1 MEQILLPVFVLM
13 LLVGIAGR
21 NPGMVVKPLF
31 DIVSQLVG
39 ALLQLLCTLLTTL
52 FRAAC
57 TLMVSAIQAISTM
70 VINSRNIN
78 R

>member
-1 MEQILLPVFVLM
+1 MEQILLLVFMLM
-13 LLVGIAGR
+13 LFVSIAGG

-39 ALLQLLCTLLTTL
+39 TLLQLLCTLIVTL

-57 TLMVSAIQAISTM
+57 TLMVSAIHAISTM
-70 VINSRNIN
+70 IINSRNLN

>member
-1 MEQILLPVFVLM
+1 MEQILLLVFMLM
-13 LLVGIAGR
+13 LFVGIAGG

-39 ALLQLLCTLLTTL
+39 TFLQMLCTLVITL
-52 FRAAC
+52 FRAAF
-57 TLMVSAIQAISTM
+57 TLLVSAIQAISTM
-70 VINSRNIN
+70 LINSRNIN

>member
-1 MEQILLPVFVLM
+1 MEQILLPVFMLM
-13 LLVGIAGR
+13 LLVGIAGG

-39 ALLQLLCTLLTTL
+39 TILQLMCTLIVTL
-52 FRAAC
+52 FRGAC
-57 TLMVSAIQAISTM
+57 TLVISAIQAISTM
-70 VINSRNIN
+70 LINSRNIN

>member
-1 MEQILLPVFVLM
+1 MEQILLPIFMLM
-13 LLVGIAGR
+13 LLVGIAGG

-39 ALLQLLCTLLTTL
+39 ALLQLLCTLTVTS

-57 TLMVSAIQAISTM
+57 TLVVSAIQAISTM
-70 VINSRNIN
+70 IINSRNIN

>member
-1 MEQILLPVFVLM
+1 MEQILIPVFMLM
-13 LLVGIAGR
+13 LLVGIAGG

-31 DIVSQLVG
+31 DIISQLVG
-39 ALLQLLCTLLTTL
+39 TLLQLLSTLLVTL

-57 TLMVSAIQAISTM
+57 ALLVSAIQAISTM
-70 VINSRNIN
+70 IINSRNIN

>member
-1 MEQILLPVFVLM
+1 MEQLLLPVFMLM
-13 LLVGIAGR
+13 LLVGIAGG

-39 ALLQLLCTLLTTL
+39 ALIQLLSTLIVTL

-57 TLMVSAIQAISTM
+57 TLVVSAIQAISTM
-70 VINSRNIN
+70 IINSRNIN

>member
-1 MEQILLPVFVLM
+1 MEQILLPIFMLM
-13 LLVGIAGR
+13 LLVGIAGG

-39 ALLQLLCTLLTTL
+39 ILLQLLCTLIVTL

-57 TLMVSAIQAISTM
+57 TLLVSAIQAISTM
-70 VINSRNIN
+70 IINSRNIN

>member
-1 MEQILLPVFVLM
+1 MEQILLPVFMLM
-13 LLVGIAGR
+13 LLVGIAGG

-31 DIVSQLVG
+31 DVVSQLVG
-39 ALLQLLCTLLTTL
+39 AVLQLLCTLIVTL

-57 TLMVSAIQAISTM
+57 TLVLSAIQAISTTI
-70 VINSRNIN
+70 INSRNIN

>member
-1 MEQILLPVFVLM
+1 MEQILLLVFMLM
-13 LLVGIAGR
+13 LLVGIAGG

-31 DIVSQLVG
+31 DIVAQLVG
-39 ALLQLLCTLLTTL
+39 TLLQLLCTLIATL

-57 TLMVSAIQAISTM
+57 TLLVSAIQAISTM
-70 VINSRNIN
+70 LTNSRNIN

>member
-1 MEQILLPVFVLM
+1 MEQILLPVFMLM
-13 LLVGIAGR
+13 VLVGIAGG

-39 ALLQLLCTLLTTL
+39 TLLQLLCTLLVTV

-57 TLMVSAIQAISTM
+57 ALVVSAIKAISTM
-70 VINSRNIN
+70 IINSRNIN

>member
-1 MEQILLPVFVLM
+1 MEQLLLPVFMLM
-13 LLVGIAGR
+13 LLVGIAGS

-39 ALLQLLCTLLTTL
+39 ALLQLLCTLIVTL

-57 TLMVSAIQAISTM
+57 TLVISAIQAISTM
-70 VINSRNIN
+70 IINSRNIN

>member
-1 MEQILLPVFVLM
+1 MEQILLLVFMLM
-13 LLVGIAGR
+13 LFVGIAGG

-31 DIVSQLVG
+31 DIVTQLVG
-39 ALLQLLCTLLTTL
+39 TLLQLLCTLIATL

-57 TLMVSAIQAISTM
+57 TLLVSAIQAISTM
-70 VINSRNIN
+70 LVNSRNIN

>member
-1 MEQILLPVFVLM
+1 MEQILLPVFMLM
-13 LLVGIAGR
+13 LLVGIAGG

-39 ALLQLLCTLLTTL
+39 TLLQLLSTLLVTL

-57 TLMVSAIQAISTM
+57 TLLVSAIQAISTM
-70 VINSRNIN
+70 IINSRNIN

>member
-1 MEQILLPVFVLM
+1 MEQILLPVFMLM
-13 LLVGIAGR
+13 LLVGIAGG

-39 ALLQLLCTLLTTL
+39 TILQLLCTLIVTL
-52 FRAAC
+52 FRGAC
-57 TLMVSAIQAISTM
+57 TLVISAIQAISTM
-70 VINSRNIN
+70 LTNSRNIN

>member
-1 MEQILLPVFVLM
+1 MEQILLPIFLLM
-13 LLVGIAGR
+13 LLVGIAGG

-39 ALLQLLCTLLTTL
+39 TFLQLLCTLLVTV
-52 FRAAC
+52 FRAIC
-57 TLMVSAIQAISTM
+57 TLVVSAIQAISAM
-70 VINSRNIN
+70 IINSRNIN

>member
-1 MEQILLPVFVLM
+1 MEQILLLVFMLM
-13 LLVGIAGR
+13 LFVGIAGG
-21 NPGMVVKPLF
+21 NTGMVVKSLF

-39 ALLQLLCTLLTTL
+39 AVLQLLCTLIITL

-57 TLMVSAIQAISTM
+57 TLVVSAIQSISTM
-70 VINSRNIN
+70 LANSRNIN

>member
-1 MEQILLPVFVLM
+1 MEQILLLVFMLM
-13 LLVGIAGR
+13 LFVGIAGG

-39 ALLQLLCTLLTTL
+39 TLLQLLCTLIATL

-57 TLMVSAIQAISTM
+57 TLLVSAIQAISTM
-70 VINSRNIN
+70 LTNSRNIN

>member
-1 MEQILLPVFVLM
+1 MEQILLLVFMLM
-13 LLVGIAGR
+13 LFVGIAGG

-31 DIVSQLVG
+31 DIVTQLVG
-39 ALLQLLCTLLTTL
+39 TLLQLLCTLMLTL

-57 TLMVSAIQAISTM
+57 TLLVSAMQAISTM
-70 VINSRNIN
+70 LINSRNIN

>member
-1 MEQILLPVFVLM
+1 MEQILLPVFMLM
-13 LLVGIAGR
+13 LLVGIAGG

-39 ALLQLLCTLLTTL
+39 TILQLLCTLIVTL
-52 FRAAC
+52 FRGAC
-57 TLMVSAIQAISTM
+57 TLVISAIQAISTM
-70 VINSRNIN
+70 LIDSRNIN